1 MNTSNSVI
9 DKESRRCR
17 VFYIESLEVTVSN
30 AQRALKAAQHDYL
43 LFLGFTHEVAGKLFP
58 GDIYYYQD
66 TVFMDID
73 HALEYAD
80 EYI

>member
-1 MNTSNSVI
+1 MTDDEERRRALVI
-9 DKESRRCR
+9 
-17 VFYIESLEVTVSN
+17 IENLEFTVSN
-30 AQRALKAAQHDYL
+30 AQRWLKAAQHDYL

-58 GDIYYYQD
+58 DDIYYYQD

-80 EYI
+80 EHI